1 MARRSHTEG
10 FQRLEKR
17 LSQIPKKIRA
27 EMEKALIK
35 SGEETAAAMKMLA
48 PVDDGDL
55 RDSIVVT
62 PPGGTT
68 PAYGTGGSRVVPEG
82 SVAVT
87 AGNTGVRY
95 AHLVEYGT
103 RNENYPAQPFFW
115 PGFRMTRTRNR
126 RRIKRA
132 LNKAIKDSKNGG

>member
-1 MARRSHTEG
+1 MARRNHTEG

-17 LSQIPKKIRA
+17 LANIPKKIRQ

-35 SGEETAAAMKMLA
+35 SGEETAAAMKALV

-68 PAYGTGGSRVVPEG
+68 PLHGTGGSRHVPEG
-82 SVAVT
+82 AVAVT
-87 AGNTGVRY
+87 AGNNGVRY
-95 AHLVEYGT
+95 GHLVEFGT
-103 RNENYPAQPFFW
+103 RNENYPAQPFFY
-115 PGFRMTRTRNR
+115 PGLRMTRTRNQ
-126 RRIKRA
+126 RRIRRA
-132 LNKAIKDSKNGG
+132 LGKAIKDSKNG